1 MPSKPFT
8 SAGSLM
14 VVLWSQ
20 YGSMASSEPL
30 ASAPMRSGILSCAL
44 TDGERSPTSA
54 RRGGGEAA
62 TACMS
67 LS

>member
-1 MPSKPFT
+1 
-8 SAGSLM
+8 M

-62 TACMS
+62 MCMP